1 MLFALKSAMKSQAAW
16 LLAPAFVLALTVAA
30 PAAQRMASL
39 LPAETVGYV
48 AIDNTPDFLQRWSAT
63 QIGRLTEDPT
73 MRPFVEQIE
82 ERFNRRFGGIE
93 ERLGVTVEDFRAAA
107 SGEAALAIVKT
118 GEPKQPGRVVALI
131 DSEGREVEAA
141 ALLGKIDARL
151 LERGAKKRQ
160 AGAITLYDLPAEPKN
175 KLPARTAAV
184 FHVAGRLAAIEGE
197 RLATRMLARVEGGG
211 AGASLAD
218 KAAFQ
223 NTQDRARKASRG
235 ETTSLGWFLSPF
247 EYEAA
252 TREPLAEGELPDKKD
267 TLAILA
273 EQGFDAITG
282 IGGLVSVA
290 PRGDRDFIHHTYIY
304 APPKPG
310 TEGKPAE
317 EKYRLAMRML
327 ELPNNNAPLSV
338 DQPPVEL
345 WAPRQVATYK
355 TWHLDLQNVFQHM
368 GSLFDALYAYEGAFA
383 NTLESWER
391 DYYGPKVRVQ
401 DEVVPFLGKRVVVMT
416 DYTLPIDPECERYLI
431 AIDVT
436 DEDRLRDPVNRWLKN
451 EPGAE
456 KKSLQGV
463 EYWELGPED
472 EALTLDEIDPLAPLD
487 EEPAARPDREERV
500 LRKAAVCL
508 HQGRLVIGSDAD
520 FLRQALFGVSPGE
533 SLSSS
538 PDLRAAIAALSE
550 IAPGKRCAWTFSR
563 NDEAFRPTYELI
575 REGRMPEAQTFFGRL
590 LNRLLTSDEE
600 REVDALREQKIDGS
614 RLPSFELA
622 RRYFGPSARSVR
634 SEQDGWLISGVVL
647 SKEPTRGVGGPVARK

>member
-1 MLFALKSAMKSQAAW
+1 MLFALNRRVVWLFAA
-16 LLAPAFVLALTVAA
+16 LLAA
-30 PAAQRMASL
+30 PAAHAAPQAASV
-39 LPAETVGYV
+39 LPADTVGYF
-48 AIDNTPDFLQRWSAT
+48 AIDDAPDFLKRWRAT

-82 ERFNRRFGGIE
+82 QRFNRRFGGIE
-93 ERLGVTVEDFRAAA
+93 ERLGVTLKDFRMAS
-107 SGEAALAIVKT
+107 SGEAVMAVVKT
-118 GEPKQPGRVVALI
+118 DDPQQPGRVVALI
-131 DSEGREVEAA
+131 DSSGREVEAA

-151 LERGAKKRQ
+151 LERGAEKRQ
-160 AGAITLYDLPAEPKN
+160 SGAITLYDLPAEPKN

-184 FHVAGRLAAIEGE
+184 FHEAGRLAAIEGE
-197 RLATRMLARVEGGG
+197 ELAAKLLARVNGQSDGQ
-211 AGASLAD
+211 SLAD
-218 KAAFQ
+218 KVAYQ
-223 NTQDRARKASRG
+223 NTQARARQAAG
-235 ETTSLGWFLSPF
+235 DQVTSLTWFLSPF
-247 EYEAA
+247 EYEMA

-267 TLAILA
+267 TLTILA

-282 IGGLVSVA
+282 IGGLVAVA
-290 PRGDRDFIHHTYIY
+290 PRGDRDFVHHTYIY
-304 APPKPG
+304 APPMPG

-327 ELPNNNAPLSV
+327 DLPNNNALLSV

-355 TWHLDLQNVFQHM
+355 TWHLDIENAFTHL
-368 GSLFDALYAYEGAFA
+368 GSLFDALYAYEGAFET
-383 NTLESWER
+383 TLESWER

-401 DEVVPFLGKRVVVMT
+401 DEVIPFLGKRIVVMT

-436 DEDRLRDPVNRWLKN
+436 DEDKLRDPVNRWLKN

-456 KKSLQGV
+456 LKTLQGV
-463 EYWELGPED
+463 EYWEIGPEE
-472 EALTLDEIDPLAPLD
+472 EAVVLDDIDPLAPLD
-487 EEPAARPDREERV
+487 EEPAANPLEREERV

-550 IAPGKRCAWTFSR
+550 IAPGERCAWVFSR

-575 REGRMPEAQTFFGRL
+575 RQGRMPEAQTFFGRL

-634 SEQDGWLISGVVL
+634 SEEDGWIISGVVL
-647 SKEPTRGVGGPVARK
+647 SKEPTRGVGGPVARN